1 MVNKD
6 FCLSSYMAFRYI
18 WKDGVDFYK
27 GFHHKNYCAIP
38 DAERIPVKTSKD
50 IDEQIQK
57 QVDELYSRYGNIG
70 ILLCHDGSLVNLRL
84 DAMHRSILGCHN
96 DRRVLAVV
104 VH

>member
-27 GFHHKNYCAIP
+27 GFHHKNYSAIP
-38 DAERIPVKTSKD
+38 DAERIPVKTSED

-57 QVDELYSRYGNIG
+57 QIDELYSRYDNIG
-70 ILLCHDGSLVNLRL
+70 ILLSGGMDCGWFAGKVPLFENR
-84 DAMHRSILGCHN
+84 
-96 DRRVLAVV
+96 
-104 VH
+104 